1 VYCHM
6 ASETLA
12 EPVQY
17 FDVAIFTS
25 EVACANDSRRYFPAY
40 INGSHAYAHCRFPF
54 YHELFSNPDAVA
66 IVREI
71 ALTPFYKYLICKYS
85 TGVSFSYLTKFDIKP
100 VKVELNIF
108 LPQYKGLLLCATIVF
123 GTELFQG
130 MKTVLL
136 CLIAALQSTK

>member
-1 VYCHM
+1 MYCHM

-12 EPVQY
+12 APVQY

-71 ALTPFYKYLICKYS
+71 ALTPFYKYLICKYC

-108 LPQYKGLLLCATIVF
+108 SNNTKVCCCALLLSLGLNFFRV
-123 GTELFQG
+123 
-130 MKTVLL
+130 
-136 CLIAALQSTK
+136 